1 MSAIPAPMIP
11 LTNGTRGETVNIP
24 QLGFGTYKVPPAD
37 TQRIVE
43 EGLEV
48 GYRHIDTAEMYG
60 NEAGVGKAIASAGI
74 PRDQLFITSK
84 LNNAFHD
91 PKAAHKAFDD
101 TMTALGIDVL
111 DLFLV
116 HWPMAKT
123 TSLEA
128 TWTAM
133 VDILGSGRVR
143 AVGVSNYQPDHLR
156 TIINAT
162 GVTPAVNQIEVH
174 PYLTQEP
181 LRELDKELG
190 IVTEAWSPL
199 ARGVVLSDPTIDR
212 IAGELS
218 RTASQ
223 VVLRW
228 HIQRGDVVFP
238 KSMHRARMEENA
250 KIFDFEL
257 TDGQMAEITAL
268 NRNER
273 QGSHP
278 DEVQG
283 VK

>member
-1 MSAIPAPMIP
+1 M
-11 LTNGTRGETVNIP
+11 
-24 QLGFGTYKVPPAD
+24 
-37 TQRIVE
+37 
-43 EGLEV
+43 
-48 GYRHIDTAEMYG
+48 
-60 NEAGVGKAIASAGI
+60 
-74 PRDQLFITSK
+74 
-84 LNNAFHD
+84 
-91 PKAAHKAFDD
+91 
-101 TMTALGIDVL
+101 
-111 DLFLV
+111 
-116 HWPMAKT
+116 
-123 TSLEA
+123 
-128 TWTAM
+128 
-133 VDILGSGRVR
+133 
-143 AVGVSNYQPDHLR
+143 
-156 TIINAT
+156 
-162 GVTPAVNQIEVH
+162 
-174 PYLTQEP
+174 
-181 LRELDKELG
+181 
-190 IVTEAWSPL
+190 
-199 ARGVVLSDPTIDR
+199 VLSDPTIDR